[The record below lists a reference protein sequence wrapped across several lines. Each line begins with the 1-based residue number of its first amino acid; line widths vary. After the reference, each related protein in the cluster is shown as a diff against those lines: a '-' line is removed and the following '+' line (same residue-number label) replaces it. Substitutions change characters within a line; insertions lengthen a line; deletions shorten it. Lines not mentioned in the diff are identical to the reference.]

1 MPKDDVNDDR
11 RKHEEEQAEDK
22 AGERFSA
29 RLSRTDGRFYRARDC
44 EGGIRRRWNATESR
58 STFAAELRSVSGRR
72 TAWLQKIVR
81 PPKKRLKSGLWL
93 SFPGADGNLVFCK
106 TPAQDAL
113 VIAKGG
119 SARHN
124 NERCQTIPTQLS

>member
-44 EGGIRRRWNATESR
+44 EGGIRRWNATESR

-72 TAWLQKIVR
+72 TAPVAKDR
-81 PPKKRLKSGLWL
+81 SPP
-93 SFPGADGNLVFCK
+93 
-106 TPAQDAL
+106 
-113 VIAKGG
+113 
-119 SARHN
+119 
-124 NERCQTIPTQLS
+124 